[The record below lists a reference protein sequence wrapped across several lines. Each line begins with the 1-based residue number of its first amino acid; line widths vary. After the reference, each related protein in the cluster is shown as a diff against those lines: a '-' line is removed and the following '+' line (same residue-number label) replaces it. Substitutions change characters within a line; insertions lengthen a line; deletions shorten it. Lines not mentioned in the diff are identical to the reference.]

1 VLFTQPTFLFLFL
14 PALVALYFLV
24 VAVAN
29 RGARSAD
36 LNAANALLVLA
47 SLVFYEQGAG
57 RYVWLL
63 CGSIAFN
70 WRVAAAIERARAE
83 AAEAAGPSSDLPK
96 MLLVGGVTANILVL
110 GVLKYASFF
119 AGNIGTLSL
128 ALGRQP
134 IGTRVLLPLGI
145 SFLTLHAI
153 SYLVDV
159 YRRDDSRRRLL
170 DAALYLSFFPPL
182 IAGPIL
188 HYRDFAHQI
197 SERVVGV
204 GNFVYGVRR
213 VVIGLCKKLL
223 IADVV
228 GVMADRVFDMPVDR
242 LGTGTAWF
250 GLLCFTLQ
258 IYFALSGY
266 SDMAIGLGRMF
277 GFRLPE
283 NFRWPYVAETVQEF
297 WRRWMISLSTW
308 SRDYL
313 YLPIG
318 GDEITADRPF
328 RHMAVVAVFVL
339 CGLWHG
345 TGWNFVIWGLYHGAF
360 IVLERAGLAL
370 TIKQLPAPLRHVYLV
385 VVVMIGWV
393 FFRAGSVLAAL
404 AFLNT
409 LAGLQAST
417 ARVFALQPHPPFYF
431 WMALL
436 AGLTASAPLVGS
448 VSRWRVTIDAAT
460 VSLLAMLFATG
471 IFVWSSI
478 RSLFSAFEAKR

>member
-1 VLFTQPTFLFLFL
+1 MLFTQPAFLFLFL
-14 PALVALYFLV
+14 PALLALYFLV

-29 RGARSAD
+29 RGAGYAD
-36 LNAANALLVLA
+36 LHAANALLVLA

-57 RYVWLL
+57 RYIWLL
-63 CGSIAFN
+63 CGSIVFN
-70 WRVAAAIERARAE
+70 WWVAAAIDRAHAD
-83 AAEAAGPSSDLPK
+83 AAGPSSDLPK
-96 MLLVGGVTANILVL
+96 TLLVAGVTVNILVL
-110 GVLKYASFF
+110 GVVKYASFF
-119 AGNIGTLSL
+119 AGNFGTFSL
-128 ALGRQP
+128 ALGKQP

-153 SYLVDV
+153 SYLADV
-159 YRRDDSRRRLL
+159 YRRDGRAQTLA
-170 DAALYLSFFPPL
+170 DAALYLAYFPPL
-182 IAGPIL
+182 IAGPVVR
-188 HYRDFAHQI
+188 YRDFAHQI
-197 SERVVGV
+197 SHRPVGA

-213 VVIGLCKKLL
+213 LVIGLCKKLL

-228 GVMADRVFDMPVDR
+228 GVMADRVFEMPVD
-242 LGTGTAWF
+242 LVGAGTAWF

-297 WRRWMISLSTW
+297 WRRWMISLSAW

-318 GDEITADRPF
+318 SDNITADRLF
-328 RHMAVVAVFVL
+328 RHVGVVAVFAL

-345 TGWNFVIWGLYHGAF
+345 TTWNLVIWGLYHGAF
-360 IVLERAGLAL
+360 IALERAGLAS
-370 TIKQLPAPLRHVYLV
+370 TIKQLPPPLRHVYLV

-393 FFRAGSVLAAL
+393 FFRAESVLAAL
-404 AFLNT
+404 VFLNA
-409 LAGLQAST
+409 LAGLQTSMAP
-417 ARVFALQPHPPFYF
+417 VFNLRPQPSFYF
-431 WMALL
+431 WIALL
-436 AGLTASAPLVGS
+436 AGVTASAPLVGS

-460 VSLLAMLFATG
+460 VSALAMLFATG

-478 RSLFSAFEAKR
+478 RSLFSAFDAKR

>member
-1 VLFTQPTFLFLFL
+1 MLFTQPAFLFFFL
-14 PALVALYFLV
+14 PALLVLYFLV
-24 VAVAN
+24 VAMAAK
-29 RGARSAD
+29 RTGDAD
-36 LNAANALLVLA
+36 LNAANALLVAA
-47 SLVFYEQGAG
+47 SLVFYTQGAG
-57 RYVWLL
+57 RYIWLL

-70 WRVAAAIERARAE
+70 WWVAGAIDRTHARAP
-83 AAEAAGPSSDLPK
+83 GPSARLAK
-96 MLLVGGVTANILVL
+96 TLLLWGVTANVLVL
-110 GVLKYASFF
+110 GVSRYVNYY
-119 AGNIGTLSL
+119 AGNFGTLSL

-134 IGTRVLLPLGI
+134 IGTGVLLPLGM

-159 YRRDDSRRRLL
+159 YRRDDRSRRRLV
-170 DAALYLSFFPPL
+170 DAALYLAFFPPL
-182 IAGPIL
+182 IAGPIVR
-188 HYRDFAHQI
+188 YRDFAHQI

-228 GVMADRVFDMPVDR
+228 GVVADRAFDMPVDR
-242 LGTGTAWF
+242 LGAGTAWF
-250 GLLCFTLQ
+250 GLTCFTLQ
-258 IYFALSGY
+258 MYFALSGY

-313 YLPIG
+313 YLPLG
-318 GDEITADRPF
+318 SDNPAADRMF
-328 RHMAVVAVFVL
+328 RPQAAIAVFVL

-345 TGWNFVIWGLYHGAF
+345 TSWTFVIWGLYHGAF

-370 TIKQLPAPLRHVYLV
+370 TVGRLPTPLRHVYLI

-393 FFRAGSVLAAL
+393 FFRAESVLAAL
-404 AFLNT
+404 TFLNA
-409 LAGLQAST
+409 LAGLQTSGAP
-417 ARVFALQPHPPFYF
+417 VFALEPVPSLYF

-448 VSRWRVTIDAAT
+448 VSRWRVTIDAVT
-460 VSLLAMLFATG
+460 VSALAMLFATG
-471 IFVWSSI
+471 IFIWSSI
-478 RSLFSAFEAKR
+478 RSLVSTFEAKR